1 MRSIEQII
9 ADHPT
14 ATAAEVAALRNL
26 EPERFKPV
34 TSPAVLEWLGTNGRL
49 VKLNQFVATSASS
62 GDANVLAAVGA
73 VQTVLIAAANANAYL
88 SLDPSSQQVALL
100 GGLVQIGV
108 LTQGDADALLS
119 KAKLDAD
126 TTEADVQAVFDR
138 IARGV
143 AVQSHINAAAQ
154 TTDDAQAYIATARQ
168 WVFMGEGDMPEW
180 NQ

>member
-1 MRSIEQII
+1 MRVRD
-9 ADHPT
+9 A
-14 ATAAEVAALRNL
+14 
-26 EPERFKPV
+26 
-34 TSPAVLEWLGTNGRL
+34 GGRGL
-49 VKLNQFVATSASS
+49 HRPCACR
-62 GDANVLAAVGA
+62 
-73 VQTVLIAAANANAYL
+73 TVLGAITSKSTELRSLRSGRQHPGAGRAAR
-88 SLDPSSQQVALL
+88 